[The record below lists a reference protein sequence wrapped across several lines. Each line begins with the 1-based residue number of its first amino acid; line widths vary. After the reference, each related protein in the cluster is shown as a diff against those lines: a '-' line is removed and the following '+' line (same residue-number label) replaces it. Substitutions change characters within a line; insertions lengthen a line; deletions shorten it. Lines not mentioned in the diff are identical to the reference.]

1 MATTDLDRLLTAV
14 IEGGVDFVVVGA
26 AAAVLQG
33 APLGTLDLDIVHA
46 RTPENVRRLK
56 AVLDGLDAIYRH
68 QHGRRLAAREDILL
82 GPGHNLFATQI
93 GPLDALGALD
103 GADFEALLPLSRWI
117 DYGGTPVRV
126 LGIEALIEM
135 KRRAGRPKD
144 LLAIP
149 ILQRMLAMRGPD
161 EA

>member
-1 MATTDLDRLLTAV
+1 VATTDLDRLLTAV
-14 IEGGVDFVVVGA
+14 IEGGVEFVVVGA

-56 AVLDGLDAIYRH
+56 TVLDELGAIYRH
-68 QHGRRLAAREDILL
+68 QHGRRLAAREEILL
-82 GPGHNLFATQI
+82 GPGHNLFATRL

-103 GADFEALLPLSRWI
+103 GADFEVLIPLSRWI
-117 DYGGTPVRV
+117 DYGGAPVRV
-126 LGIEALIEM
+126 LGIETLIAM

-149 ILQRMLAMRGPD
+149 ILERMLSMELPD
-161 EA
+161 E

>member
-1 MATTDLDRLLTAV
+1 MLTAV
-14 IEGGVDFVVVGA
+14 VQGGVDFVVVGA

-46 RTPENVRRLK
+46 RTPDNVRRLK

-68 QHGRRLAAREDILL
+68 QHGRRLAARADILL
-82 GPGHNLFATQI
+82 GPGHNLFETRI

-103 GADFEALLPLSRWI
+103 GADFEALVPLSRWI
-117 DYGGTPVRV
+117 DYDGRPVRV
-126 LGIEALIEM
+126 LGIETLIAM

-149 ILQRMLAMRGPD
+149 ILERMLTMQPD
-161 EA
+161 DAP